1 MSISELLT
9 RLKRRLNI
17 TGEEKDELLCDL
29 LADAHAL
36 LLAFMNRTEL
46 PEALFPALI
55 RLACILYNR
64 LGIEGESHHSEGSVS
79 MTVDSLPQEITLQ
92 LMPYR
97 LLRTVML

>member
-36 LLAFMNRTEL
+36 MLAFMNRTEL

-97 LLRTVML
+97 MLRTVIL

>member
-9 RLKRRLNI
+9 RLKQRLNI

-36 LLAFMNRTEL
+36 MLAFMNRTEL

>member
-36 LLAFMNRTEL
+36 MLAFMNRTEL

-97 LLRTVML
+97 LLRTVIL

>member
-1 MSISELLT
+1 MSISDLLT
-9 RLKRRLNI
+9 RLKRRLII

-36 LLAFMNRTEL
+36 MLAFMNRTEL

-97 LLRTVML
+97 MLRTVIL

>member
-1 MSISELLT
+1 M
-9 RLKRRLNI
+9 
-17 TGEEKDELLCDL
+17 CDL

-36 LLAFMNRTEL
+36 MLAFMNRTQL

-97 LLRTVML
+97 MLRTVIL

>member
-36 LLAFMNRTEL
+36 MLAFMNRTEL
-46 PEALFPALI
+46 PEALKQ
-55 RLACILYNR
+55 
-64 LGIEGESHHSEGSVS
+64 SVI
-79 MTVDSLPQEITLQ
+79 DPSLSVIKC
-92 LMPYR
+92 
-97 LLRTVML
+97 

>member
-36 LLAFMNRTEL
+36 MLAFMNRTEL

-55 RLACILYNR
+55 RLSCILYNR

>member
-1 MSISELLT
+1 MT
-9 RLKRRLNI
+9 A
-17 TGEEKDELLCDL
+17 EEKDELLCDL

-36 LLAFMNRTEL
+36 MLAFMNRTEL

-55 RLACILYNR
+55 RLSCILYNR

-97 LLRTVML
+97 LLRTVIL

>member
-36 LLAFMNRTEL
+36 MLAFMNRTEL

-55 RLACILYNR
+55 RLSCILYNR

-97 LLRTVML
+97 MLRTVIL

>member
-36 LLAFMNRTEL
+36 MLSFMNRTEL

>member
-36 LLAFMNRTEL
+36 MLAFMNRTEL

>member
-36 LLAFMNRTEL
+36 MLAFMNRTEL

-55 RLACILYNR
+55 RLSCILYNR

-79 MTVDSLPQEITLQ
+79 LTVDSLPQEITLQ

-97 LLRTVML
+97 LLRTVIL

>member
-36 LLAFMNRTEL
+36 MLAFMNRTEL

-55 RLACILYNR
+55 RLSCILYNR

-97 LLRTVML
+97 LLRTVIL